1 LRLLLSLLL
10 ILPVTATAAQANPRA
25 NKCSE
30 LSETTQS
37 LITEYRGLRHRSR
50 HLAPGKFDQDLNASG
65 GRYSKVLHSLGEAL
79 GHAPFTSK
87 TLEICLG
94 KPDALRSQKQMG
106 HLLSIYNREL
116 EKSGRPVTSS
126 DKRSYLIYF
135 WRGWHDFIFFISE
148 DGKIVDHGWWFAYE

>member
-1 LRLLLSLLL
+1 MLSAGT
-10 ILPVTATAAQANPRA
+10 VAAQAKPPA

-30 LSETTQS
+30 LDETTRA
-37 LITEYRGLRHRSR
+37 LIKEYRALRHRSK
-50 HLAPGKFDQDLNASG
+50 HLAPGKFDHDLNADG

-79 GHAPFTSK
+79 GHSPFTSK
-87 TLEICLG
+87 TLETCLG

-116 EKSGRPVTSS
+116 EKSGRQVTSS
-126 DKRSYLIYF
+126 DKRRYLIYF

-148 DGKIVDHGWWFAYE
+148 DGKIIDHGWWFAYD